1 MKNKKYIKE
10 SMKYIWHPC
19 SQMKH
24 HEKTPLIPIREG
36 RGSWLIDFNN
46 KKYLDVTSSWWVN
59 LFGHNNKIIKQHITK
74 QLNKIEH
81 VMLAGATHE
90 AAIDLSKKLSKLTKL
105 SHCSYGSDGANA
117 VEIALKMSSHY
128 WKRVGLPKKNK
139 FVYLE
144 NSYHGETIG
153 ALSVT
158 DIPIFRKQYASLIKP
173 YFSVPSPDLRLN
185 KANKT
190 SEEFIQEKIKSLKIL
205 FENKHEV
212 ISSII
217 LEPLVQCATGMGIY
231 DSIYLKKV
239 RELCDEY
246 EIHLIVD
253 EIAVGFGRTGKM
265 FAHQYEKIIPDF
277 ICLSKGLTGGYL
289 PLSVT
294 LTTDEVYSAFYSD
307 KMADAFLHSH
317 SYTGNPLACSAALGT
332 LSIFEKE
339 DVLKN
344 NKIKSNLIN
353 KLMIDYKNLPIRNLR
368 NIGMI
373 WAFEVDNKIDIDKFT
388 EYSISNGVLIRPI
401 NNTVYFMPPYCISE
415 KEAHHMVKI
424 TSEAIKQA
432 I

>member
-294 LTTDEVYSAFYSD
+294 LTTDKVYSAFYSD

-353 KLMIDYKNLPIRNLR
+353 KLMIDYKNLPIRSLR

-415 KEAHHMVKI
+415 KEAHHMVAI

>member
-10 SMKYIWHPC
+10 SMQYIWHPC

-190 SEEFIQEKIKSLKIL
+190 LEEFIQEKIKSLKML
-205 FENKHEV
+205 FEKKHEV

-239 RELCDEY
+239 RELCDTY
-246 EIHLIVD
+246 EVHLIVD

-265 FAHQYEKIIPDF
+265 FAHQHAKIIPDF

-388 EYSISNGVLIRPI
+388 EYSISKGVLIRPI

-415 KEAHHMVKI
+415 KEAHQMVKI
-424 TSEAIKQA
+424 TSEGIKQA

>member
-294 LTTDEVYSAFYSD
+294 LTTDKVYSAFYSD

-353 KLMIDYKNLPIRNLR
+353 KLMIDYKNLPIRSLR

>member
-36 RGSWLIDFNN
+36 KGSWLIDFNN

-173 YFSVPSPDLRLN
+173 YFSVPTPDLRLN

-205 FENKHEV
+205 FEKKHEV

-231 DSIYLKKV
+231 DSSYLKKV
-239 RELCDEY
+239 RELCDTY
-246 EIHLIVD
+246 EVHLIVD

-265 FAHQYEKIIPDF
+265 FAHQYAKIIPDF

-388 EYSISNGVLIRPI
+388 EYSISKGVLIRPI

-415 KEAHHMVKI
+415 KEAHQMVKI

>member
-173 YFSVPSPDLRLN
+173 YFSVPSPDHRLN

-205 FENKHEV
+205 FEKKHEV

-246 EIHLIVD
+246 EVHLIID

-373 WAFEVDNKIDIDKFT
+373 WAFEVDNKIDIDKFI
-388 EYSISNGVLIRPI
+388 EYSISKGVLIRPI

-415 KEAHHMVKI
+415 KEAHQMVKI

>member
-24 HEKTPLIPIREG
+24 HEKIPLIPIKEG
-36 RGSWLIDFNN
+36 RGSWLIDFND

-81 VMLAGATHE
+81 VMLAGVTHE
-90 AAIDLSKKLSKLTKL
+90 AAIDLSRKLSKLTKL

-117 VEIALKMSSHY
+117 VEIALKMSSHF

-158 DIPIFRKQYASLIKP
+158 DIPIFRSQYATLIKS
-173 YFSVPSPDLRLN
+173 YFSVPSPDSRL
-185 KANKT
+185 KKSKQT
-190 SEEFIQEKIKSLKIL
+190 SEEFIQERIKSLKKL

-239 RELCDEY
+239 RLLCDEY
-246 EIHLIVD
+246 KIHLIVD

-265 FAHQYEKIIPDF
+265 FAHQYAKIIPDF

-294 LTTDEVYSAFYSD
+294 LSTDKIYSAFYAD
-307 KMADAFLHSH
+307 KITDAFLHSH

-332 LSIFEKE
+332 LSIFESE

-344 NKIKSNLIN
+344 NKIKANLIN
-353 KLMIDYKNLPIRNLR
+353 KLMLDYENLPIKNLR

-373 WAFEVDNKIDIDKFT
+373 WAFEVDHKIDIAKFT
-388 EYSISNGVLIRPI
+388 EYSISKGVLIRPI
-401 NNTVYFMPPYCISE
+401 NNTIYFMPPYCISE
-415 KEAHHMVKI
+415 KESYQMVKI

-432 I
+432 Q

>member
-81 VMLAGATHE
+81 VMLAGVTHE

-128 WKRVGLPKKNK
+128 WKRIGLAKKNK

-158 DIPIFRKQYASLIKP
+158 DIPIFRNQYASLIKP
-173 YFSVPSPDLRLN
+173 YFSVPSPDLRLK
-185 KANKT
+185 KANQT

-239 RELCDEY
+239 RELCDTY
-246 EIHLIVD
+246 EVHLIVD

-265 FAHQYEKIIPDF
+265 FAHQHAKIIPDF

-373 WAFEVDNKIDIDKFT
+373 WAFEVDNKIDIDKFI
-388 EYSISNGVLIRPI
+388 EYSISKGVLIRPI

-415 KEAHHMVKI
+415 KEAHQMVKI

>member
-24 HEKTPLIPIREG
+24 HEKIPLIPIREG
-36 RGSWLIDFNN
+36 KGSWLIDFNN

-59 LFGHNNKIIKQHITK
+59 LFGHNNKIIKQHITR
-74 QLNKIEH
+74 QLSKLEH
-81 VMLAGATHE
+81 VMLAGVTHE
-90 AAIDLSKKLSKLTKL
+90 PAIDLSKKLSKLTKL

-117 VEIALKMSSHY
+117 VEIALKMSYHY
-128 WKRVGLPKKNK
+128 WRRVGLTKKNK

-173 YFSVPSPDLRLN
+173 YFSVPSPDLRLK

-294 LTTDEVYSAFYSD
+294 LTTDKVYSAFYSD

>member
-173 YFSVPSPDLRLN
+173 YFSVPSPDLRL
-185 KANKT
+185 KKT
-190 SEEFIQEKIKSLKIL
+190 NQTPEEFIQEKIKSLKIL
-205 FENKHEV
+205 FEKKHEV

-294 LTTDEVYSAFYSD
+294 LTTDKVYSAFYSD

-415 KEAHHMVKI
+415 KEAHQMVKI

>member
-205 FENKHEV
+205 FEKKHEV

-239 RELCDEY
+239 RELCDTY
-246 EIHLIVD
+246 EVHLIVD

-265 FAHQYEKIIPDF
+265 FAHQYAKIIPDF

-388 EYSISNGVLIRPI
+388 EYSISKGVLIRPI

-415 KEAHHMVKI
+415 KEAHQMVKI

>member
-294 LTTDEVYSAFYSD
+294 LTTDKVYSAFYSD

-415 KEAHHMVKI
+415 KEAHQMVKI

>member
-173 YFSVPSPDLRLN
+173 YFSVPSPDFRLN

-265 FAHQYEKIIPDF
+265 FAHQYAKIIPDF

-294 LTTDEVYSAFYSD
+294 LTTDKVYSAFYSD

-424 TSEAIKQA
+424 TCEAIKQA

>member
-36 RGSWLIDFNN
+36 KGSWLIDFNN

-81 VMLAGATHE
+81 VMLAGVTHE

-117 VEIALKMSSHY
+117 VEIALKMSAHY

-173 YFSVPSPDLRLN
+173 YFSVPSPDLRLK

-190 SEEFIQEKIKSLKIL
+190 SDEFIQEKIKSLKIL

-265 FAHQYEKIIPDF
+265 IAHQYEKIIPDF

-294 LTTDEVYSAFYSD
+294 LTTDKVYSAFYSD

>member
-36 RGSWLIDFNN
+36 KGSWLIDFNN

-173 YFSVPSPDLRLN
+173 YFSVPSPDFRLN

-190 SEEFIQEKIKSLKIL
+190 SEEFIQEKINFLKIL

-246 EIHLIVD
+246 EVHLIVD

-294 LTTDEVYSAFYSD
+294 LTTDKVYSAFYSD

-332 LSIFEKE
+332 LSIFETE

-344 NKIKSNLIN
+344 NKIKSSLIN

-373 WAFEVDNKIDIDKFT
+373 WAFEVENKVDIDKFT

-424 TSEAIKQA
+424 TYEAIKQA

>member
-24 HEKTPLIPIREG
+24 HEKTPLIPIKQG
-36 RGSWLIDFNN
+36 RGSWLIDFND

-59 LFGHNNKIIKQHITK
+59 LFGHNNKIIKQHITR
-74 QLNKIEH
+74 QLSKLEH
-81 VMLAGATHE
+81 VMLAGVTHE
-90 AAIDLSKKLSKLTKL
+90 PAIDLSKKLSKLTKL

-117 VEIALKMSSHY
+117 VEIALKMSYHY
-128 WKRVGLPKKNK
+128 WRRVGLTKKNK

-205 FENKHEV
+205 FEKKHEV

-239 RELCDEY
+239 RELCDTY
-246 EIHLIVD
+246 EVHLIVD

-265 FAHQYEKIIPDF
+265 FAHQYAKIIPDF

-373 WAFEVDNKIDIDKFT
+373 WAFEVEKKIDIDKFT

-415 KEAHHMVKI
+415 KEAHQMVKI

>member
-24 HEKTPLIPIREG
+24 HEKTPLIPIKEG
-36 RGSWLIDFNN
+36 RGSWLIDFND

-81 VMLAGATHE
+81 VMLAGVTHE
-90 AAIDLSKKLSKLTKL
+90 AVIKLSKKLSKLTKL

-158 DIPIFRKQYASLIKP
+158 DIPIFRKQYASLMKP
-173 YFSVPSPDLRLN
+173 YFSTSSPDLRLK
-185 KANKT
+185 KANQT
-190 SEEFIQEKIKSLKIL
+190 SEEFIEEKIRSLKIL
-205 FENKHEV
+205 FEDKHEV

-217 LEPLVQCATGMGIY
+217 IEPLVQCATGMGIY

-239 RELCDEY
+239 RELCDQY
-246 EIHLIVD
+246 KIHLIID

-277 ICLSKGLTGGYL
+277 VCLSKGLTGGYL

-294 LTTDEVYSAFYSD
+294 LTNDNIYSAFYSD
-307 KMADAFLHSH
+307 NIADAFLHSH

-332 LSIFEKE
+332 LSIFETE
-339 DVLKN
+339 DVFKN
-344 NKIKSNLIN
+344 NKIKANLIN
-353 KLMIDYKNLPIRNLR
+353 KLMIDYKNLPIKNLR

-373 WAFEVDNKIDIDKFT
+373 WAFEVDRKIDMDKFIQH
-388 EYSISNGVLIRPI
+388 SISKGVLIRPI

-415 KEAHHMVKI
+415 KEAHHMVKV
-424 TSEAIKQA
+424 TSEAIKKG

>member
-10 SMKYIWHPC
+10 SMKYVWHPC

-24 HEKTPLIPIREG
+24 HEKIPLIPIREG
-36 RGSWLIDFNN
+36 RGSWLIDFND

-59 LFGHNNKIIKQHITK
+59 LFGHNNKIIKRHITK

-81 VMLAGATHE
+81 VMLAGVTHE

-128 WKRVGLPKKNK
+128 WARVGLPKKSK

-158 DIPIFRKQYASLIKP
+158 DIPIFRKQYNSLIKP
-173 YFSVPSPDLRLN
+173 YFSVPSPDSRLK
-185 KANKT
+185 KAHQT

-205 FENKHEV
+205 FEKKHEV

-217 LEPLVQCATGMGIY
+217 IEPLVQCATGMGIY
-231 DSIYLKKV
+231 DSIYLKNV
-239 RELCDEY
+239 RQLCDDF

-289 PLSVT
+289 PLSVA
-294 LTTDEVYSAFYSD
+294 LTTDKIYSAFYSD
-307 KMADAFLHSH
+307 KLSDAFLHSH

-332 LSIFEKE
+332 LSIFETE

-344 NKIKSNLIN
+344 NKIKANLIN
-353 KLMIDYKNLPIRNLR
+353 KLMIDYRNLPIKNLR

-373 WAFEVDNKIDIDKFT
+373 WAFEVDDKVDIDKFT
-388 EYSISNGVLIRPI
+388 KHSISKGILIRPI

-415 KEAHHMVKI
+415 KQAHDMVQT
-424 TSEAIKQA
+424 TSEAIKMA
-432 I
+432 V

>member
-173 YFSVPSPDLRLN
+173 YFSVPSPDLRLK

-190 SEEFIQEKIKSLKIL
+190 TDEFIQEKIKSLKIL

-294 LTTDEVYSAFYSD
+294 LTTDKVYSAFYSD